1 MSRAVFNTVVLGA
14 ILVMGVHL
22 GIFTF
27 RRAEVRGDLRV
38 VGLEARE
45 LYDAFERYRQR
56 NGAYPQS
63 YADPAFSADT
73 LEPFRRRGYYDGGI
87 LTKLKRG
94 EADAYGSPDD
104 RGPDQ
109 EFWLEMTLAADPEIR
124 ILIARSDDAPMS
136 GGRWCEGV
144 FVFTHGELKPL

>member
-1 MSRAVFNTVVLGA
+1 MSRAVFNAVVLGA

-22 GIFTF
+22 GVATF
-27 RRAEVRGDLRV
+27 GRAEVRGDLRAV
-38 VGLEARE
+38 AIEARE
-45 LYDAFERYRQR
+45 LFDAFELYRER
-56 NGAYPQS
+56 NGGYPHT
-63 YADPAFSADT
+63 YLEPAFSTAT

-87 LTKLKRG
+87 LAQLRRG

-104 RGPDQ
+104 RGIDQ
-109 EFWLEMTLAADPEIR
+109 EFWLEMTLDSDPTIR

-144 FVFTHGELKPL
+144 FVFRDGDLVPL